1 MHIVKMLSLP
11 NRLARLNRTIM
22 AIIKAMKLTAKAINR
37 LLYAGSGKQQYRLK
51 VNDSLNRSL

>member
-1 MHIVKMLSLP
+1 M
-11 NRLARLNRTIM
+11 M
-22 AIIKAMKLTAKAINR
+22 AIIKAMKRTAKAINR